1 MRNLRAKK
9 VLLIRKNQGQPNIV
23 KVNIRKLCISEP
35 EGEKP
40 EMTMY
45 LVIIL
50 RSHDTFSL
58 RICLHPRGI
67 SPAGAAGHQFALHY
81 LSGFFSSQRDKDIYA
96 ERE

>member
-1 MRNLRAKK
+1 VKA
-9 VLLIRKNQGQPNIV
+9 LIRI
-23 KVNIRKLCISEP
+23 LCISEP
-35 EGEKP
+35 EGGKP

-81 LSGFFSSQRDKDIYA
+81 LSWLFSSQRDKDKYTDRKK
-96 ERE
+96 ENKRKENV